1 MSRDFHFACRMRA
14 NIGVRTQLYQGA
26 MGDHMVSVTHPRN
39 LAYCSRV
46 SFNQTEP
53 LPMLISCSIARR
65 PARLKS
71 APHICG

>member
-1 MSRDFHFACRMRA
+1 
-14 NIGVRTQLYQGA
+14 
-26 MGDHMVSVTHPRN
+26 
-39 LAYCSRV
+39 
-46 SFNQTEP
+46 